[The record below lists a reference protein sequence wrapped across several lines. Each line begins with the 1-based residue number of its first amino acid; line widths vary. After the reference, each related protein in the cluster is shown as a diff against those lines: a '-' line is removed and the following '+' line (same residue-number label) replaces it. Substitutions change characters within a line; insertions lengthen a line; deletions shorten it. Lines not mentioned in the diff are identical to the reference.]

1 MAEDSVCLGVITGV
15 RGLKGEVRIKSFTA
29 EPEDVAAYGPLS
41 DKSGSRRFNLRVTGK
56 VKGLIIGR
64 IADIN
69 GREAAEALKG
79 CELYVP
85 RSALPET
92 EDEAYYHADLVGL
105 AAETTTGEAL
115 GEVIAVYDFGAGDV
129 LEISG
134 GANGTVMV
142 PFTHQVV
149 PEVDMTAGRL
159 VIDPPDG
166 LFDAAQNEE
175 PDAENED

>member
-1 MAEDSVCLGVITGV
+1 MAETTVCLGVITGV
-15 RGLKGEVRIKSFTA
+15 RGLRGEVRIKSFTA

-41 DKSGSRRFNLRVTGK
+41 DMAGTRRFDLSVTGK
-56 VKGLIIGR
+56 VKGQIIGR
-64 IADIN
+64 IAGIKS
-69 GREAAEALKG
+69 REAAEALKG
-79 CELYVP
+79 CELHVP

-92 EDEAYYHADLVGL
+92 EDEAFYHADLVGL

-115 GEVIAVYDFGAGDV
+115 GKVIAVYDFGAGDV

-134 GANGTVMV
+134 GARGTVMV

-149 PEVDMTAGRL
+149 PEVEMAAGRL

-166 LFDAAQNEE
+166 LFEPADDAGRETK
-175 PDAENED
+175 D